1 MFKEI
6 KIICNFLKSFL
17 YFTFKHL
24 LNTILDNMQNIHHG
38 KNVKKVREI
47 IGMKQETLASKLDMT
62 QQAISQLEQKEI
74 IDQAFLKDI
83 AKAMNVSTDI
93 IERMTEDAAN
103 NFINTFNDTSAF
115 NYQCTF
121 NPLEKY
127 VEAVEENKRLYEEL
141 LKTEKEKF
149 TLLQEKL
156 AKKGA

>member
-1 MFKEI
+1 
-6 KIICNFLKSFL
+6 
-17 YFTFKHL
+17 
-24 LNTILDNMQNIHHG
+24 MQNIHHG

-47 IGMKQETLASKLDMT
+47 IGMKQETLATKLDMT

-83 AKAMNVSTDI
+83 AMAMNVSTDI

-156 AKKGA
+156 AKIGA

>member
-1 MFKEI
+1 
-6 KIICNFLKSFL
+6 
-17 YFTFKHL
+17 
-24 LNTILDNMQNIHHG
+24 MQNIHHG

-47 IGMKQETLASKLDMT
+47 IGMKQETLATKLEMT

-127 VEAVEENKRLYEEL
+127 VDAIEENKRLYEEL
-141 LKTEKEKF
+141 LKAEKEKF
-149 TLLQEKL
+149 TILQEKFT
-156 AKKGA
+156 KKGS

>member
-1 MFKEI
+1 
-6 KIICNFLKSFL
+6 
-17 YFTFKHL
+17 
-24 LNTILDNMQNIHHG
+24 MQNIHHG
-38 KNVKKVREI
+38 KNIKKVREI
-47 IGMKQETLASKLDMT
+47 IGMKQETLATKLDMT

-74 IDQAFLKDI
+74 VDQVFLKDV
-83 AKAMNVSTDI
+83 AKAMNVSNDI

-149 TLLQEKL
+149 TLLQEKITN
-156 AKKGA
+156 KES

>member
-1 MFKEI
+1 
-6 KIICNFLKSFL
+6 
-17 YFTFKHL
+17 
-24 LNTILDNMQNIHHG
+24 MQNIHHG
-38 KNVKKVREI
+38 KNIKKVREI
-47 IGMKQETLASKLDMT
+47 IGMKQETLATKLDMT

-74 IDQAFLKDI
+74 VDQAFLKDV

-115 NYQCTF
+115 NYQYTF

-156 AKKGA
+156 TSKAS

>member
-1 MFKEI
+1 
-6 KIICNFLKSFL
+6 
-17 YFTFKHL
+17 
-24 LNTILDNMQNIHHG
+24 MQNIHHG

-47 IGMKQETLASKLDMT
+47 IGMKQETLATKLDMT

-74 IDQAFLKDI
+74 IDHAFLKDI

>member
-1 MFKEI
+1 
-6 KIICNFLKSFL
+6 
-17 YFTFKHL
+17 
-24 LNTILDNMQNIHHG
+24 MQNIHHG

-47 IGMKQETLASKLDMT
+47 IGMKQETLATKLEMT

-127 VEAVEENKRLYEEL
+127 VEAIEENKRLYEEL
-141 LKTEKEKF
+141 LKAEKEKF
-149 TLLQEKL
+149 TILQEKFT
-156 AKKGA
+156 KKGS

>member
-1 MFKEI
+1 
-6 KIICNFLKSFL
+6 
-17 YFTFKHL
+17 
-24 LNTILDNMQNIHHG
+24 MQNIHHG

-47 IGMKQETLASKLDMT
+47 IGMKQETLATKLDMT

-74 IDQAFLKDI
+74 IDQAFLRDI

>member
-1 MFKEI
+1 
-6 KIICNFLKSFL
+6 
-17 YFTFKHL
+17 
-24 LNTILDNMQNIHHG
+24 MQNIHHG

-47 IGMKQETLASKLDMT
+47 IGMKQETLATKLDMT

-83 AKAMNVSTDI
+83 ANAMNVSTDI

-127 VEAVEENKRLYEEL
+127 LEAVEENKRLYEEL

-156 AKKGA
+156 AKKGT

>member
-1 MFKEI
+1 
-6 KIICNFLKSFL
+6 
-17 YFTFKHL
+17 
-24 LNTILDNMQNIHHG
+24 MQNIHHG

-47 IGMKQETLASKLDMT
+47 IGMKQETLATKLDMT

-141 LKTEKEKF
+141 LKSEKEKF
-149 TLLQEKL
+149 TILQEKF
-156 AKKGA
+156 AKKGS

>member
-1 MFKEI
+1 
-6 KIICNFLKSFL
+6 
-17 YFTFKHL
+17 
-24 LNTILDNMQNIHHG
+24 MQNIHHG

-47 IGMKQETLASKLDMT
+47 IGMKQETLATKLDMT
-62 QQAISQLEQKEI
+62 QQAISQLEQKEK
-74 IDQAFLKDI
+74 IDQAFLRDI

-156 AKKGA
+156 AKKVA

>member
-1 MFKEI
+1 
-6 KIICNFLKSFL
+6 
-17 YFTFKHL
+17 
-24 LNTILDNMQNIHHG
+24 MQNIHHG

-47 IGMKQETLASKLDMT
+47 IGMKQETLATKLDMT
-62 QQAISQLEQKEI
+62 QQAISQLEQKEK
-74 IDQAFLKDI
+74 IDQAFLRDI

>member
-1 MFKEI
+1 
-6 KIICNFLKSFL
+6 
-17 YFTFKHL
+17 
-24 LNTILDNMQNIHHG
+24 MQNIHHG

-47 IGMKQETLASKLDMT
+47 IGMKQETLATKLDMT

-74 IDQAFLKDI
+74 IDQAFLMDI

-103 NFINTFNDTSAF
+103 NFSNTFNDTSAF

-127 VEAVEENKRLYEEL
+127 LEAVEENKRLYEEL

-156 AKKGA
+156 AKKGT

>member
-1 MFKEI
+1 
-6 KIICNFLKSFL
+6 
-17 YFTFKHL
+17 
-24 LNTILDNMQNIHHG
+24 MQNIHHG

-47 IGMKQETLASKLDMT
+47 IGMKQETLATKLDMT

-74 IDQAFLKDI
+74 IDHAFLKDI
-83 AKAMNVSTDI
+83 AKAMNVSKDI

>member
-1 MFKEI
+1 
-6 KIICNFLKSFL
+6 
-17 YFTFKHL
+17 
-24 LNTILDNMQNIHHG
+24 MQNIHHG

-47 IGMKQETLASKLDMT
+47 IGMKQETLATKLDMT
-62 QQAISQLEQKEI
+62 QQAISQIEQKEI

-103 NFINTFNDTSAF
+103 NFINNFNDTSAF

>member
-1 MFKEI
+1 
-6 KIICNFLKSFL
+6 
-17 YFTFKHL
+17 
-24 LNTILDNMQNIHHG
+24 MQNIHHG
-38 KNVKKVREI
+38 KNIKKVREI
-47 IGMKQETLASKLDMT
+47 IGMKQETLATRLDMS

-74 IDQAFLKDI
+74 VDQRFLIDI
-83 AKAMNVSTDI
+83 AKAMNVSKDI

-127 VEAVEENKRLYEEL
+127 VEAVEENKKLYEEL

>member
-1 MFKEI
+1 
-6 KIICNFLKSFL
+6 
-17 YFTFKHL
+17 L
-24 LNTILDNMQNIHHG
+24 LNTILENMQNIHHG

-47 IGMKQETLASKLDMT
+47 IGMKQETLATKLEMT

-127 VEAVEENKRLYEEL
+127 VEAIEENKRLYEEL
-141 LKTEKEKF
+141 LKAEKEKF
-149 TLLQEKL
+149 TILQEKFT
-156 AKKGA
+156 KKGS

>member
-1 MFKEI
+1 
-6 KIICNFLKSFL
+6 
-17 YFTFKHL
+17 
-24 LNTILDNMQNIHHG
+24 MQNIHHG
-38 KNVKKVREI
+38 KNIKKIREI
-47 IGMKQETLASKLDMT
+47 IGMKQETLATRLDMS

-74 IDQAFLKDI
+74 IDQRFLIDI
-83 AKAMNVSTDI
+83 AKAMNVSKDI

-103 NFINTFNDTSAF
+103 NFINTFHDASAF

-127 VEAVEENKRLYEEL
+127 IEAVEENKRLYEEL